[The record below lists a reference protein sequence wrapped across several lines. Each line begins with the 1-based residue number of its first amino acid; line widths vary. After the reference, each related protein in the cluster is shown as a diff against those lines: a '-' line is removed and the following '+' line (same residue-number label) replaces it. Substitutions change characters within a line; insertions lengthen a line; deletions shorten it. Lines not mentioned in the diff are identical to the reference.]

1 MKTFKEFLNE
11 DYGSLAGADGDL
23 IRHEGGRIDIHMN
36 PQYAPRKQ
44 SVVDFQVPEEKRGQ
58 GIGKHLLNK
67 AMETHK
73 DLGAQV
79 SSLASLKVF
88 HNAGFRS
95 PKIPDA
101 DFKGHVDKFKEQG
114 GSLFVAKNDHDGDAY
129 VK

>member
-1 MKTFKEFLNE
+1 MLTFKEFLNE

-23 IRHEGGRIDIHMN
+23 IRHEGGRIDIHIA
-36 PQYAPRKQ
+36 PKHAPRKQ

-58 GIGKHLLNK
+58 GIGKQLLAK
-67 AMETHK
+67 AMEKHK

-95 PKIPDA
+95 PRVPEGDFNAHKDA
-101 DFKGHVDKFKEQG
+101 FKENW
-114 GSLFVAKNDHDGDAY
+114 GSLFVAKNDAEGKSY
-129 VK
+129 V